1 MSGIDDG
8 SLSGTVDSAYGNY
21 LGLTTAA
28 AWSTT
33 CGRRSSVRRFA
44 MLHASSPTAARNP
57 TQRLDNPIETPGGLS
72 CAGKVG
78 AGWP

>member
-1 MSGIDDG
+1 
-8 SLSGTVDSAYGNY
+8 
-21 LGLTTAA
+21 
-28 AWSTT
+28 
-33 CGRRSSVRRFA
+33 